1 MKRSRRHL
9 FLGRLALAVLVPGC
23 VFAACLS
30 SAPPAPAV
38 RFFDASPE
46 ARAALAGERP
56 VRLRFTGAP
65 HLGREFAVRVGPRE
79 LVFDPLH
86 SWIAEPVSLVEA
98 AFASPPAAATAGG
111 DLVEVHVATF
121 ELDLSGKDA
130 VARVRL
136 ELRAAGK
143 APQVV
148 DGTAPVASRE
158 PEVVAAAMAKAL
170 GDAARAAAGRL

>member
-1 MKRSRRHL
+1 MNRSRSRWT
-9 FLGRLALAVLVPGC
+9 LAVLAPGC

-46 ARAALAGERP
+46 ARTPLVPERP

-65 HLGREFAVRVGPRE
+65 HLGREFAVRVAPRE

-86 SWIAEPVSLVEA
+86 SWIAEPRALVEA
-98 AFASPPAAATAGG
+98 AFASPPGSAAG
-111 DLVEVHVATF
+111 DVVEVHVAAF
-121 ELDLSGKDA
+121 ELDLSSKDA

-136 ELRAAGK
+136 ELRGAGR
-143 APQVV
+143 APQVIET
-148 DGTAPVASRE
+148 TAPAPSRE
-158 PEVVAAAMAKAL
+158 PEAVAAAMAQAL
-170 GDAARAAAGRL
+170 GQAASAAAGKL